1 MRHRKSGRQLNRNS
15 EQRRALFRSLVA
27 ALLWNGKM
35 VTTEAKAKT
44 IQPQVERLITL
55 AKEDSPARRRLAMAK
70 LPSARVVEKLF
81 AEVAPTF
88 KERPG
93 GYTRIV
99 RIGPRQGDAAMMVQI
114 ELVSAA

>member
-1 MRHRKSGRQLNRNS
+1 MRHRKSGRKLNRS
-15 EQRRALFRSLVA
+15 PDQRRALFRSLVGS
-27 ALLWNGKM
+27 LLWNGKM

-44 IQPQVERLITL
+44 IQTQVERLITL
-55 AKEDSPARRRLAMAK
+55 AKEDDAARRHLAMTK

-81 AEVAPTF
+81 AEIGPTY
-88 KERPG
+88 KERNG

-114 ELVSAA
+114 ELVS

>member
-1 MRHRKSGRQLNRNS
+1 MRHRKSGRKLNRNAD
-15 EQRRALFRSLVA
+15 QRRALFRSLVG

-44 IQPQVERLITL
+44 IQRQVEQMITL
-55 AKEDSPARRRLAMAK
+55 AKTDEPARRRLALSR
-70 LPSARVVEKLF
+70 LPNERVVGKLF
-81 AEVAPTF
+81 AEIGPTYQD
-88 KERPG
+88 RPG

-114 ELVSAA
+114 ELV

>member
-1 MRHRKSGRQLNRNS
+1 MRHRKSGRKLNRSS
-15 EQRRALFRSLVA
+15 EQRRALFRSLVGA
-27 ALLWNGKM
+27 VLWNGKM

-44 IQPQVERLITL
+44 IQPQVEQLITL
-55 AKEDSPARRRLAMAK
+55 AKEDSPARRRLAMTK
-70 LPSARVVEKLF
+70 LPSLRVVEKLF
-81 AEVAPTF
+81 GEIGPTY

-114 ELVSAA
+114 ELVSS

>member
-1 MRHRKSGRQLNRNS
+1 MRHRKSGRKLNRNS
-15 EQRRALFRSLVA
+15 GQRRALFRSLVA

-35 VTTEAKAKT
+35 MTTEAKAKA

-55 AKEDSPARRRLAMAK
+55 AKEDNPARRRLAMSK

-81 AEVAPTF
+81 VEVAPGLKDRT
-88 KERPG
+88 G

-99 RIGPRQGDAAMMVQI
+99 RIGPRQGDAAMMVRI
-114 ELVSAA
+114 ELVGS

>member
-1 MRHRKSGRQLNRNS
+1 MRHRKSGRKLNRNS
-15 EQRRALFRSLVA
+15 EQRRALFRSLVG

-44 IQPQVERLITL
+44 IQPQAERLITL
-55 AKEDSPARRRLAMAK
+55 AKEDSPARRRLAMTK
-70 LPSARVVEKLF
+70 LPSLRIVEKLF
-81 AEVAPTF
+81 GEIGPTY
-88 KERPG
+88 KERTG

-114 ELVSAA
+114 ELVG